1 MTFLISLLIVIFLIS
16 IGRNFIKKHSNFC
29 YIIASLISIILIIT
43 TYSGVISNAPS
54 WLKDYVFPVF
64 TKSSLA
70 TSIFVVVMY
79 TGAFKN
85 GSKAIKFL
93 MPIRAQLS
101 IIGCILALAHNIIYG
116 KTHFVKL
123 FTNPSSMATNMIIAA
138 IISIVLIVIML
149 PLMVTSF
156 PKVRKKMK
164 PKSWKKLQQSA
175 YIFYGLIY
183 IHVMIIMIPLAK
195 KGITEYIVNVLAYS
209 IVFLTYG
216 SMRIRKALLKNKV
229 PKRKASSPLLAST
242 VVFALICVSVF
253 YTPETDKNIETS
265 TSLAQEESNT
275 EKEVLSESN
284 ESVSDEI
291 VSEVITEVA
300 PSSSV
305 SYIDGTYTGKASG
318 YNGSI
323 SVEVIVSNNSIS
335 DIKITNY
342 VDDEPFIDEAISG
355 VTENIIS
362 AQNTDVDTVS
372 GATFSSKGIINAVK
386 AALID
391 AKN

>member
-1 MTFLISLLIVIFLIS
+1 MTFLISLFIVIFLIS
-16 IGRNFIKKHSNFC
+16 IGRNFIKKHSNLC
-29 YIIASLISIILIIT
+29 YIIASLISIALIVT
-43 TYSGVISNAPS
+43 TYSGVILNAPS
-54 WLKDYVFPVF
+54 WLKDYVLPVF

-101 IIGCILALAHNIIYG
+101 IIGCILALAHNIVYG

-123 FTNPSSMATNMIIAA
+123 FTNPSSMSTNMIIAA

-164 PKSWKKLQQSA
+164 PKSWKKLQQLA
-175 YIFYGLIY
+175 YVFYGLIY
-183 IHVMIIMIPLAK
+183 VHVMIIMIPLAK
-195 KGITEYIVNVLAYS
+195 KGITEYRVNVLAYS

-216 SMRIRKALLKNKV
+216 AMRIRKALLKNKV
-229 PKRKASSPLLAST
+229 PKRKASAPLLAST
-242 VVFALICVSVF
+242 IVFALVCVSVF
-253 YTPETDKNIETS
+253 YTGNTDKEAS
-265 TSLAQEESNT
+265 TSLVQEQSDSKE
-275 EKEVLSESN
+275 EVLSESN

-305 SYIDGTYTGKASG
+305 SYIDGVYTGNASG

-323 SVEVIVSNNSIS
+323 GVEVTVSNSSIS
-335 DIKITNY
+335 GIKITKY

-355 VTENIIS
+355 VTENIIN

>member
-1 MTFLISLLIVIFLIS
+1 MNFLISLCIVSFLIF
-16 IGRNFIKKHSNFC
+16 IGRDFIKKHSNLC
-29 YIIASLISIILIIT
+29 YIIASLISITLIVT
-43 TYSGVISNAPS
+43 TFSGIISNAPS
-54 WLKDYVFPVF
+54 WLKDYILPIF

-70 TSIFVVVMY
+70 TSVFVVVMY

-85 GSKAIKFL
+85 GSKPIKFL

-101 IIGCILALAHNIIYG
+101 IIGCILALSHNIIYG

-123 FTNPSSMATNMIIAA
+123 FTNPSSMATNMVIAA
-138 IISIVLIVIML
+138 IISIILILIML

-164 PKSWKKLQQSA
+164 PKSWKKLQQLA
-175 YIFYGLIY
+175 YVFYGLIY
-183 IHVMIIMIPLAK
+183 VHVMIAIFPLAK
-195 KGITEYIVNVLAYS
+195 KGMTQCIINILVYS

-216 SMRIRKALLKNKV
+216 AMRVRKALLKNKV

-242 VVFALICVSVF
+242 IIFALVCISVF
-253 YTPETDKNIETS
+253 YTPSTDKEAS
-265 TSLAQEESNT
+265 ASLPQEQSDS
-275 EKEVLSESN
+275 KEVLNDSN
-284 ESVSDEI
+284 ENVSDEI
-291 VSEVITEVA
+291 VSQVITEVA
-300 PSSSV
+300 PPSSAT
-305 SYIDGTYTGKASG
+305 YIDGTYTGSASG

-323 SVEVIVSNNSIS
+323 SVEVTVSNGSIS
-335 DIKITNY
+335 DIKITKY

-355 VTENIIS
+355 VTENIIN

>member
-1 MTFLISLLIVIFLIS
+1 MNFLISLCIVSFLIF
-16 IGRNFIKKHSNFC
+16 IGRDFIKKHSNLC
-29 YIIASLISIILIIT
+29 YIIASLISITLIVT
-43 TYSGVISNAPS
+43 TFSGIISNAPS
-54 WLKDYVFPVF
+54 WLKDYILPIF

-70 TSIFVVVMY
+70 TSVFVVVMY

-85 GSKAIKFL
+85 GSKPIKFL

-101 IIGCILALAHNIIYG
+101 IIGCILALSHNIIYG

-123 FTNPSSMATNMIIAA
+123 FTNPSSMAINMVIAA
-138 IISIVLIVIML
+138 IISIILILIML

-164 PKSWKKLQQSA
+164 PKSWKKLQQLA
-175 YIFYGLIY
+175 YVFYGLIY
-183 IHVMIIMIPLAK
+183 VHVMIAIFPLAK
-195 KGITEYIVNVLAYS
+195 KGMTQCIINILVYS

-216 SMRIRKALLKNKV
+216 AMRVRKALLKNKV

-242 VVFALICVSVF
+242 IIFALVCISVF
-253 YTPETDKNIETS
+253 YTPSTDKEAS
-265 TSLAQEESNT
+265 ASLPQEQSDS
-275 EKEVLSESN
+275 KEVLNDSN
-284 ESVSDEI
+284 ENVSDEI
-291 VSEVITEVA
+291 VSQVITEVA
-300 PSSSV
+300 PPSSAT
-305 SYIDGTYTGKASG
+305 YIDGTYTGSASG

-323 SVEVIVSNNSIS
+323 SVEVTVSNGSIS
-335 DIKITNY
+335 DIKITKY

-355 VTENIIS
+355 VTENIIN

>member
-1 MTFLISLLIVIFLIS
+1 MTFLISLCIVSFLIF
-16 IGRNFIKKHSNFC
+16 IGRDFIKKHSNIC
-29 YIIASLISIILIIT
+29 YIIATLISLTLIVT
-43 TYSGVISNAPS
+43 TYSGVILDAPS
-54 WLKDYVFPVF
+54 WLKDYVLPVF

-101 IIGCILALAHNIIYG
+101 IIGCILVLAHNIIYG

-123 FTNPSSMATNMIIAA
+123 FTNPSSMAPNMIIAA
-138 IISIVLIVIML
+138 IISIALIVIML

-156 PKVRKKMK
+156 PKIRKKMK
-164 PKSWKKLQQSA
+164 PKSWKKVQQLA
-175 YIFYGLIY
+175 YLFYGLIY
-183 IHVMIIMIPLAK
+183 IHVMIIMLPLAK
-195 KGITEYIVNVLAYS
+195 KGITEYIINVLAYS

-216 SMRIRKALLKNKV
+216 AMRIRKALLKNKI

-242 VVFALICVSVF
+242 IIFALVCVSVF
-253 YTPETDKNIETS
+253 YTPSTDKNIETS
-265 TSLAQEESNT
+265 TSLPQEESNT
-275 EKEVLSESN
+275 EEALSGSN

-291 VSEVITEVA
+291 VSEVVTEVA
-300 PSSSV
+300 PSPSV
-305 SYIDGTYTGKASG
+305 SYIDGVYTGAASG

-323 SVEVIVSNNSIS
+323 SVEVTVSNSSIS
-335 DIKITNY
+335 DIKVTKY
-342 VDDEPFIDEAISG
+342 VDDEPFIDDAISG
-355 VTENIIS
+355 VTENIITS
-362 AQNTDVDTVS
+362 QNTDVDTVS

>member
-1 MTFLISLLIVIFLIS
+1 MTFLISLFIVIFLIS
-16 IGRNFIKKHSNFC
+16 IGRNFIKKHSNLS
-29 YIIASLISIILIIT
+29 YIIASLISIALIVT
-43 TYSGVISNAPS
+43 TYSGVILNAPS
-54 WLKDYVFPVF
+54 WLKDYVLPVF

-101 IIGCILALAHNIIYG
+101 IIGCILALAHNIVYG

-123 FTNPSSMATNMIIAA
+123 FTNPSSMSTNMIIAA

-156 PKVRKKMK
+156 SKVRKKMK
-164 PKSWKKLQQSA
+164 PKSWKKLQQLA
-175 YIFYGLIY
+175 YVFYGLIY
-183 IHVMIIMIPLAK
+183 VHVMIIMIPLAK
-195 KGITEYIVNVLAYS
+195 KGITEYRVNVLTYS

-216 SMRIRKALLKNKV
+216 AMRIRKALLKNKV
-229 PKRKASSPLLAST
+229 PKRKASAPLLAST
-242 VVFALICVSVF
+242 IVFALVCVSVF
-253 YTPETDKNIETS
+253 YTGNTDKEAS
-265 TSLAQEESNT
+265 TSLVQEQSDSKE
-275 EKEVLSESN
+275 EVLSESN

-305 SYIDGTYTGKASG
+305 SYIDGVYTGNASG

-323 SVEVIVSNNSIS
+323 GVEVTVSNSSIS
-335 DIKITNY
+335 GIKITKY

-355 VTENIIS
+355 VTENIIN

>member
-1 MTFLISLLIVIFLIS
+1 MTFLISLFIVIFLIS
-16 IGRNFIKKHSNFC
+16 IGRNFIKKHSNLS
-29 YIIASLISIILIIT
+29 YIIASLISIALIVT
-43 TYSGVISNAPS
+43 TYSGVILNAPS
-54 WLKDYVFPVF
+54 WLKDYVLPVF

-101 IIGCILALAHNIIYG
+101 IIGCILALAHNIVYG

-123 FTNPSSMATNMIIAA
+123 FTNPSSMSTNMIIAA

-164 PKSWKKLQQSA
+164 PKSWKKLQQLA
-175 YIFYGLIY
+175 YVFYGLIY
-183 IHVMIIMIPLAK
+183 VHVMIIMIPLAK
-195 KGITEYIVNVLAYS
+195 KGITEYRVNVLAYS

-216 SMRIRKALLKNKV
+216 AMRIRKALLKNKV
-229 PKRKASSPLLAST
+229 PKRKASSPLLASAI
-242 VVFALICVSVF
+242 VFALVCISVL
-253 YTPETDKNIETS
+253 YTPSTDKDAS
-265 TSLAQEESNT
+265 SSLSLEQSDS
-275 EKEVLSESN
+275 KEVLSDSN
-284 ESVSDEI
+284 ENVSDEI
-291 VSEVITEVA
+291 VSQVITEVA

-305 SYIDGTYTGKASG
+305 TYIDGTYTGSASG

-323 SVEVIVSNNSIS
+323 SVEVTVSNSSIS
-335 DIKITNY
+335 NIKITKY

-355 VTENIIS
+355 VTENIIN

-391 AKN
+391 AKS